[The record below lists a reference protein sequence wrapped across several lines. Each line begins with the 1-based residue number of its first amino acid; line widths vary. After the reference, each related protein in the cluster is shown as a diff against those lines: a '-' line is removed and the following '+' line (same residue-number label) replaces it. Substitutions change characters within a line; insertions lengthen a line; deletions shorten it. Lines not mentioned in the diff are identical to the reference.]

1 MPYFSN
7 PKRKVSLKGSV
18 LVHEYCPRLG
28 LSYGSIKFDMSK
40 GIRTVLW
47 VLVSIVL
54 IGVVGWKIFTY
65 TIGAMGTPKC
75 SNHRVWKVG
84 EYDIVEKQCLGF
96 AGPHYYPVYLFK
108 GGVEISMI
116 TYLEDS
122 CEAMFVVGVGDTLVF
137 DLCANRI
144 VK

>member
-1 MPYFSN
+1 
-7 PKRKVSLKGSV
+7 
-18 LVHEYCPRLG
+18 
-28 LSYGSIKFDMSK
+28 MSK
-40 GIRTVLW
+40 W
-47 VLVSIVL
+47 VRFALGMVAFIVL
-54 IGVVGWKIFTY
+54 ICVFGWLIFTY
-65 TIGAMGTPKC
+65 TIGAMGTPTC

-122 CEAMFVVGVGDTLVF
+122 CEASSVRLIIEQYQLIAEVEVSGCVGILRKGLLNGHF
-137 DLCANRI
+137 LEEGKGQDL
-144 VK
+144 